1 MMNIHL
7 KFDFGPQQSAA
18 KDGFTKISHNS
29 FYLESSGGGYGFLE
43 GSEVYER
50 DRGRPEALRQDF
62 CIPTRAV
69 FLVDLPNGNYTI
81 HTLMGD
87 LITATATGLK
97 VGQGRLLLSEC
108 RTAAGEFVSNS
119 FSVHVTDGQLRLAF
133 SGVAPR
139 INALEIISAPQA
151 ATLYLV
157 GDSTVTDQPQ
167 DGYPYTGW
175 GQMLPLFIK
184 ADAVVANYALSGR
197 SSKSFLNEGQF
208 APILEAMTA
217 NDYLFIQF
225 GHNDQKLDEE
235 RATSPFT
242 TYKEHLMIYIQEARA
257 RGAVPILVTP
267 VQRRFFDQAGKITD
281 THGDYIT
288 AMKQLA
294 EDADVIL
301 IDLAEESKQLFET
314 LGPEETKSLF
324 MWAWPGEF
332 PNFPK
337 GAEDNTHFQE
347 KGGIAI
353 AELVVA
359 CIRKQHIQPLWRYL
373 R

>member
-1 MMNIHL
+1 MMSIHL
-7 KFDFGPQQSAA
+7 KFDFGPAQNAA
-18 KDGFTKISHNS
+18 KEGFTKISHDS
-29 FYLESSGGGYGFLE
+29 FYDESNGGYGFRV

-62 CIPTRAV
+62 CIPVGAV
-69 FLVDLPNGNYTI
+69 FIVDLPNGNYTI

-87 LITATATGLK
+87 LITATVTGLK

-108 RTAAGEFVSNS
+108 RTAAGEFVASS
-119 FSVHVTDGQLRLAF
+119 FSVHVADGQLRLAF
-133 SGVAPR
+133 LGAAPR

-151 ATLYLV
+151 STLYLV

-184 ADAVVANYALSGR
+184 ADAAVANHAMSGR
-197 SSKSFLNEGQF
+197 SSKSFLNEGRF
-208 APILEAMTA
+208 TPILDTMNA
-217 NDYLFIQF
+217 NDYLLIQF

-242 TYKEHLMIYIQEARA
+242 TYKEHLLIYIQEART

-267 VQRRFFDQAGKITD
+267 VQRRFFDEAGKIVD
-281 THGDYIT
+281 THGEYIT

-294 EDADVIL
+294 EEADVPL
-301 IDLAEESKQLFET
+301 IDLAEASKQLFET

-359 CIRKQHIQPLWRYL
+359 CIREQQILPLCRYL

>member
-1 MMNIHL
+1 MSVHL
-7 KFDFGPQQSAA
+7 RFDFGPDESTSC
-18 KDGFTKISHNS
+18 TKEG
-29 FYLESSGGGYGFLE
+29 YTRVSGHTYYNEKLGYGFLD
-43 GSEVYER
+43 GSTVFER

-62 CIPTRAV
+62 CIPVGAV
-69 FLVDLPNGNYTI
+69 FVADVPNGTYTVQ
-81 HTLMGD
+81 TLMGD
-87 LITATATGLK
+87 LITATYTGLK
-97 VGQGRLLLSEC
+97 VGPGRLVLSDVH
-108 RTAAGEFVSNS
+108 TAAGEFVTHT
-119 FSVHVTDGQLRLAF
+119 FSVTVADGQLRFAF

-139 INALEIISAPQA
+139 INTMEITSAPQA
-151 ATLYLV
+151 ATLYVV

-184 ADAVVANYALSGR
+184 ADAAVANYAVSGR
-197 SSKSFLNEGQF
+197 SSKSFLDEGRL
-208 APILEAMTA
+208 APVLDRMNA

-225 GHNDQKLDEE
+225 GHNDQKLDAE
-235 RATSPFT
+235 RATAPFT
-242 TYKEHLMIYIQEARA
+242 TYKEHLNVYIQEARL
-257 RGAVPILVTP
+257 RGATPILITP
-267 VQRRFFDQAGKITD
+267 VQRRFFDPGGKIIE

-294 EDADVIL
+294 VEENVSL
-301 IDLAEESKQLFET
+301 LDLAERSKQLFEK

-347 KGGIAI
+347 RGGMAV
-353 AELVVA
+353 ARLVVDL
-359 CIRKQHIQPLWRYL
+359 ILQQNIQPLMRYL

>member
-1 MMNIHL
+1 MSIHL
-7 KFDFGPQQSAA
+7 RFDFGPEQSAL
-18 KDGFTKISHNS
+18 KEGYTKVSHGA
-29 FYLESSGGGYGFLE
+29 FYNEKNGYGFLK

-50 DRGRPEALRQDF
+50 DRGRPEPLRQDF
-62 CIPTRAV
+62 CIPVGAV
-69 FLVDLPNGNYTI
+69 FAVDLPNGNYTI

-87 LITATATGLK
+87 LITATSTGLK
-97 VGQGRLLLSEC
+97 AGQGRLLLSEC

-119 FSVHVTDGQLRLAF
+119 FSVHVEDGQLRLAF
-133 SGVAPR
+133 SGAAPR
-139 INALEIISAPQA
+139 INALEIVSAPLA

-157 GDSTVTDQPQ
+157 GDSTVTDQPH

-184 ADAVVANYALSGR
+184 ADAAVANYAVSGR
-197 SSKSFLNEGQF
+197 SSKSFLNEGRF
-208 APILEAMTA
+208 APILDKINA

-225 GHNDQKLDEE
+225 GHNDQKLDAE

-242 TYKEHLMIYIQEARA
+242 TYKEHLTIYIQEARA

-267 VQRRFFDQAGKITD
+267 VQRRFFDHDGKIVD
-281 THGDYIT
+281 THGDYTT

-294 EDADVIL
+294 EEEDVIL
-301 IDLAEESKQLFET
+301 IDLAEESKQLFESM
-314 LGPEETKSLF
+314 GVEETKSLF

-359 CIRKQHIQPLWRYL
+359 CIRKQHIQPLQRYL